1 MTEKD
6 IEALKNG
13 DESAFVRIAEDF
25 SPLIKS
31 EVAKAASMA
40 SGYEYDFDELT
51 QEAMLAL
58 YKAACSY
65 NTGGDV
71 TFGLYAKI
79 CIKNRMLSC
88 IRKLASRARRAER
101 IRSSV
106 PETHHSAPEEL
117 LLAIEDNSEFGRWL
131 SSALTKFEA
140 SVLNLYLEKKRYS
153 EIASELGVAEKSVDN
168 ALYRVKR
175 KIREK
180 LSHSAN

>member
-1 MTEKD
+1 MTEKY
-6 IEALKNG
+6 IEALKSG
-13 DESAFVRIAEDF
+13 DESAFARIAEDF

-31 EVAKAASMA
+31 EVARAVSIA
-40 SGYEYDFDELT
+40 SGYEYDYDELT

-58 YKAACSY
+58 YRSACSY
-65 NTGGDV
+65 KLGSEV

-79 CIKNRMLSC
+79 CIRNRMLSC
-88 IRKLASRARRAER
+88 IRKLASKARKAEK

-117 LLAIEDNSEFGRWL
+117 LLAIEDNSEFGKWL

-140 SVLNLYLEKKRYS
+140 SVLDLYLEKKRYS

-180 LSHSAN
+180 LS

>member
-13 DESAFVRIAEDF
+13 DESVFTRIAEDF

-31 EVAKAASMA
+31 EVAKAVSMA
-40 SGYEYDFDELT
+40 SGYEYDYDELT

-58 YKAACSY
+58 YRSACSY
-65 NTGGDV
+65 KEGEV

-79 CIKNRMLSC
+79 CIRNRMLSC
-88 IRKLASRARRAER
+88 IRKLASKARKAEKLR
-101 IRSSV
+101 TAV
-106 PETHHSAPEEL
+106 PEAHHSAPEEL
-117 LLAIEDNSEFGRWL
+117 LLAIEDNSEFGKWL
-131 SSALTKFEA
+131 ASALTRFEA
-140 SVLNLYLEKKRYS
+140 SVLDLYLEKKRYS
-153 EIASELGVAEKSVDN
+153 EIAKELGVAEKSVDN

-180 LSHSAN
+180 LS